1 MLDRDIAG
9 GEVDEPPRNE
19 KRAHPA
25 RSLLGKEKGCL
36 FDALQAPDARADQH
50 AGADLVL
57 VSSGLPARVVE
68 RLLGGA
74 HGIDNEVVDLALLLG
89 LHPVVRIERAVR
101 AVPVRDL
108 AGNLARQVRD
118 VETLDAAG
126 RILPF
131 DQAIPRDLVAAT
143 ERRHETQAC
152 NDDTSHRA
160 IAVILAETAG
170 EPLRASFVTT
180 WDGHRPSG
188 AKSRQAAVFFSRN
201 LMASPTVRMVSA
213 ASSGISQPNS
223 SSKAMTSSTVSRLS
237 APRSSMKLAFSVT
250 LSASTPRCSTTI
262 FFTRSA
268 ISLISASPSLTFSPQ
283 ASHDPPSCGL
293 THPRAANFHD
303 G

>member
-131 DQAIPRDLVAAT
+131 DQAVPRDLVAAT

-170 EPLRASFVTT
+170 EPLRA
-180 WDGHRPSG
+180 
-188 AKSRQAAVFFSRN
+188 KSRQAAVFFSKN

-223 SSKAMTSSTVSRLS
+223 SSKAMTSSTVSR
-237 APRSSMKLAFSVT
+237 
-250 LSASTPRCSTTI
+250 
-262 FFTRSA
+262 
-268 ISLISASPSLTFSPQ
+268 
-283 ASHDPPSCGL
+283 
-293 THPRAANFHD
+293 
-303 G
+303 